1 MDGETEILRLR
12 DRPVMGGE
20 GLCSVPGKQIWGFRV
35 SNTGPG
41 ALGREWWEGSPAGHP
56 SLALN
61 GSDLLISIEPSHAA
75 PTPSIFKR

>member
-1 MDGETEILRLR
+1 MRVEAMDGETEILRLR

-41 ALGREWWEGSPAGHP
+41 ALGPWGGNGGKRAL
-56 SLALN
+56 LAIPHWL
-61 GSDLLISIEPSHAA
+61 
-75 PTPSIFKR
+75 